1 MTRKGMRTGARMR
14 MSPEARKQ
22 EIVRAALET
31 IAEHGVQGATISRIA
46 KGAGITP
53 AALYSHFENRQAI
66 LLAALDVVYEQVF
79 DSFRSSSS
87 GDAVE
92 RVREIFEHHAEKV
105 RNQDPTSHAHLF
117 LEFVASAPEEG
128 LREALREKELA
139 TASYLAS
146 IVGELQHQGRLGKEV
161 DPDLIAWLIAGWAW
175 TGDVASSMG
184 VTSTWYERVSPR
196 LIEFILATLSGT
208 WPRATGGPARATGGA
223 AGRGAAPGGGPAA
236 DGAVGGPMGNG
247 AVGAATPILREAIAD
262 GLPDGAVFTVDEA
275 AVILKVPRCVV
286 EQMALEREIRSV
298 RLGGETRIPRRAL
311 LACLRGMSADEFDGY
326 LEERSSR

>member
-1 MTRKGMRTGARMR
+1 MRT
-14 MSPEARKQ
+14 EARKQ

-87 GDAVE
+87 SDPI
-92 RVREIFEHHAEKV
+92 RRLREICENHADKV

-128 LREALREKELA
+128 LREALREKEFA

-146 IVGELQHQGRLGKEV
+146 IVAEAQQLGRLPRDV
-161 DPDLIAWLIAGWAW
+161 DPELIAWLVAGWAW

-184 VTSTWYERVSPR
+184 INSIWYDRVSPR
-196 LIEFILATLSGT
+196 LLDFIMDTS
-208 WPRATGGPARATGGA
+208 
-223 AGRGAAPGGGPAA
+223 AGRGSTPETGAPTGTTVPLTETA
-236 DGAVGGPMGNG
+236 
-247 AVGAATPILREAIAD
+247 AD
-262 GLPDGAVFTVDEA
+262 GLPSGTVFTMEETA
-275 AVILKVPRCVV
+275 EILKVPTVTI
-286 EQMALEREIRSV
+286 ERMVLDGQIRAI
-298 RLGGETRIPRRAL
+298 RLNSEARIPRRAL
-311 LACLRGMSADEFDGY
+311 FACLRGMTTEEFDDY
-326 LEERSSR
+326 LE